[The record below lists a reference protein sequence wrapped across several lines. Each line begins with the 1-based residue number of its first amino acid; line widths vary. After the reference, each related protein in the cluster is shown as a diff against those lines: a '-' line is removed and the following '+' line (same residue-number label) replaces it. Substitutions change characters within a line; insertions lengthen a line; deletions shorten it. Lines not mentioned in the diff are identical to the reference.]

1 MSLLFFVITN
11 PSFCTVNAMHCFAS
25 LLDSLDDLISS
36 LDLHL
41 SFIRSSNSSNL
52 LKQTRKGLILSL
64 AYPGQIPRKFSCSCP
79 AMNSSPTSIPASLY
93 PISQDGQPEAEVLVL
108 FLRCLDLS
116 TVLVMTSDPPPLHH
130 FLAHAL

>member
-1 MSLLFFVITN
+1 MSLLFILITN

-25 LLDSLDDLISS
+25 LLDSSDDLISS
-36 LDLHL
+36 LDLLL

-52 LKQTRKGLILSL
+52 LKQTRKGLILSF
-64 AYPGQIPRKFSCSCP
+64 AYLGQITRKFSCSYP
-79 AMNSSPTSIPASLY
+79 AVNSPPTSISASLN
-93 PISQDGQPEAEVLVL
+93 PTSQDGQPEAEVLVL

-116 TVLVMTSDPPPLHH
+116 AVLDVTSHPLPLHH